1 MARSKRSVSPT
12 SAKALGKNC
21 SSGCPTR
28 NHATWGECVRGKRLN
43 LNPNLAD
50 TNVQKAWDKEL
61 DSYESAVRQG
71 VQPDGTKQHLVDA
84 AMRKA
89 EASA

>member
-1 MARSKRSVSPT
+1 MART
-12 SAKALGKNC
+12 SRGKNC

-28 NHATWGECVRGKRLN
+28 DHKTWGECVRGKRLN

-71 VQPDGTKQHLVDA
+71 VQPDGTKQKLVDK
-84 AMRKA
+84 AMR
-89 EASA
+89 EAGA

>member
-1 MARSKRSVSPT
+1 MSAR
-12 SAKALGKNC
+12 GKNC
-21 SSGCPTR
+21 SSGCITR
-28 NHATWGECVRGKRLN
+28 DHLTWGECVRGKRMH

-50 TNVQKAWDKEL
+50 TGKQKAWDKEL

-71 VQPDGTKQHLVDA
+71 VQPDGTKQHQVDA

>member
-1 MARSKRSVSPT
+1 MSVR
-12 SAKALGKNC
+12 KGLRC

-28 NHATWGECVRGKRLN
+28 DHKTWGECVRGKRLN

-61 DSYESAVRQG
+61 DSYESALRQG
-71 VQPDGTKQHLVDA
+71 VQPDGTKQSKIDE

-89 EASA
+89 EAST